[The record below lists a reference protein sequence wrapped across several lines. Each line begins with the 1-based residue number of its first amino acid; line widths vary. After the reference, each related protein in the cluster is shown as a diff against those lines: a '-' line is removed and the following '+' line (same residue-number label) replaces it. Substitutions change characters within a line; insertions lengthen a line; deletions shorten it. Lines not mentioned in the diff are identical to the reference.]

1 MFFQFRVN
9 RQLSVAAVGIV
20 KIGEVEIILSTYDI
34 IGLLNDDRKSA
45 AVVRKLFYNYLVYSS
60 E

>member
-20 KIGEVEIILSTYDI
+20 KIGEGEIILSTYDI

-45 AVVRKLFYNYLVYSS
+45 AIVRKLFYNYLVYSS